1 MSSTWPTR
9 ILRPL
14 SRHLHQICDT
24 VVAEAIKDA
33 DLTLMEFNI
42 IAKLGDV
49 PDIDQNTLAD
59 HMAIDRTSVSTVVYA
74 LEQRKLIER
83 EVCGDDRRSRT
94 LRLTKTGELLRA
106 RYRPKSLAAQQR
118 VLATLTSEER
128 ETLLSLLVRV
138 VQANE
143 EHALPG
149 AGRKKPTKSLKLV
162 SK

>member
-1 MSSTWPTR
+1 MSWPPR

-14 SRHLHQICDT
+14 SRHLQQICDT

-33 DLTLMEFNI
+33 GLTLMEFNV
-42 IAKLGDV
+42 IAKLGDM
-49 PDIDQNTLAD
+49 PDIDQNTMAD
-59 HMAIDRTSVSTVVYA
+59 QMAVDRTSISTVVYA

-94 LRLTKTGELLRA
+94 LRLTKTGEALRA

-118 VLATLTSEER
+118 VLATLTSDER
-128 ETLLSLLVRV
+128 ETLLNLLLRV

-143 EHALPG
+143 VHARPG
-149 AGRKKPTKSLKLV
+149 AGRRKPTQS
-162 SK
+162 SKVESK